1 MSMHASPIEPVPE
14 ETARVARAAFRKGNL
29 LMRIRDEI
37 GILYDDQMF
46 ASLYDARGQL
56 AISPW
61 RLALVTVFQFLENL
75 SDRQAAEAVRSRI
88 DLKYAL
94 SLELGDPGFDFSV
107 LCEFRARL
115 LAGGRDQNL
124 LEVMLEHLHQRGLV
138 KARGK
143 QRTDSTHVLAAVRS
157 LNRLEFV
164 GETMRAALNA
174 VATSAPQWLIEHN
187 RPDWLE
193 RYGARVEQ
201 YRLPR
206 SLAARQSLAEVIG
219 TDGHD
224 LLAALFDET
233 ERFWLCRL
241 PAVERLRIVWI
252 QQFRHDQGQVRWRE
266 PVDQP
271 PVSQRLHSPY
281 DPDVRYARKR
291 DTGWIGYKVHLT
303 ETCDADTPNLITDV
317 QTTAAGLC
325 DVEMTAPVQDALAER
340 GLLPETHL
348 VDAGYVDAALLVSS
362 RAEHAIDLL
371 GPVLPDSSWRARNGQ
386 GFDLGAFTIVWDE
399 QVARCPVG
407 QTSRVWEPGSDEA
420 GAPVV
425 RIRFSLNTCGPCPH
439 REQCSPSTPGGRI
452 TARRLVVYTQSAHEA
467 LQARRLEQNKESWKK
482 RYACRAGIEG
492 TLSQGVRRFGVRRCR
507 YLGQAKTHLQHV
519 FTAVAMNLDRLD
531 AWLQGRPRAQTRRS
545 RFTTLAPTAA

>member
-1 MSMHASPIEPVPE
+1 MS
-14 ETARVARAAFRKGNL
+14 G
-29 LMRIRDEI
+29 
-37 GILYDDQMF
+37 
-46 ASLYDARGQL
+46 
-56 AISPW
+56 
-61 RLALVTVFQFLENL
+61 
-75 SDRQAAEAVRSRI
+75 
-88 DLKYAL
+88 
-94 SLELGDPGFDFSV
+94 
-107 LCEFRARL
+107 
-115 LAGGRDQNL
+115 
-124 LEVMLEHLHQRGLV
+124 
-138 KARGK
+138 
-143 QRTDSTHVLAAVRS
+143 AVRS

-174 VATSAPQWLIEHN
+174 IATSAPQWLIEHN
-187 RPDWLE
+187 RADWLE

-233 ERFWLCRL
+233 ERFRLCRL

-266 PVDQP
+266 PADQP

-291 DTGWIGYKVHLT
+291 ETGWIGDKVHLT
-303 ETCDADTPNLITDV
+303 ETCDGDTPNLITDV

-340 GLLPETHL
+340 GLPPETHL

-371 GPVLPDSSWRARNGQ
+371 GPVLPDSSWGPHRPGLRSGCLPDRVGRASRPLPGRPDQ
-386 GFDLGAFTIVWDE
+386 LG
-399 QVARCPVG
+399 VG
-407 QTSRVWEPGSDEA
+407 GGVCYEA

-452 TARRLVVYTQSAHEA
+452 TARALGFTHKAHMRPCRPA
-467 LQARRLEQNKESWKK
+467 AWNKTRK
-482 RYACRAGIEG
+482 AGRNAMLAAPASRG
-492 TLSQGVRRFGVRRCR
+492 RCR
-507 YLGQAKTHLQHV
+507 RASGVSDCA
-519 FTAVAMNLDRLD
+519 AAAISDRRKPTSSTSL
-531 AWLQGRPRAQTRRS
+531 PRW
-545 RFTTLAPTAA
+545 P